1 MPTSPRDQEEMA
13 SWTGGMT
20 DDIMRER
27 AKTAW
32 SINKEP
38 TITESALKEIPS
50 PFLAG
55 TQIQFAWDSTS
66 LGWLKTCPRLYQY
79 SMIEGWRSRGQSVH
93 LDFGQFYHHA
103 LELYDRHRATGADHN
118 EALYEA
124 VKYCLEVTWI
134 YDEDQGVA
142 GPLDWGHN
150 LKTRETLC
158 RSVIWYLE
166 EFGENDAA
174 KTVVLK
180 NGKPAVELS
189 FRLDTGIEVS
199 EAALEFAN
207 IRGPITY
214 MLSGHLDR
222 VVEFSDGIYVMDR
235 KTSSTTIGSYY
246 FDGYNPDNQMS
257 LYTFASKVIYQT
269 PVRGVIIDAAQIAV
283 GFTRFS
289 RGFTFRTE
297 AQTEEWL
304 ANTKEWLAL
313 AEHYATSGFWPMN
326 DRSCHQYGGCAFRKV
341 CSKSPEVRQKFLES
355 DFTKRQ
361 WNPLEPR

>member
-1 MPTSPRDQEEMA
+1 MESTS
-13 SWTGGMT
+13 
-20 DDIMRER
+20 
-27 AKTAW
+27 
-32 SINKEP
+32 
-38 TITESALKEIPS
+38 LS
-50 PFLAG
+50 PFLPG
-55 TQIQFAWDSTS
+55 TNIQFAWDSTS

-79 SMIEGWRSRGQSVH
+79 SMIEGWRSTGQHVH
-93 LDFGQFYHHA
+93 LDFGSYYHHA
-103 LELYDRHRATGADHN
+103 LELYDRFRATGQDHN
-118 EALYEA
+118 EALYES
-124 VKYCLEVTWI
+124 VKYCLEVTW
-134 YDEDQGVA
+134 YRSQDESDQLGKPD
-142 GPLDWGHN
+142 GPVDWGHN
-150 LKTRETLC
+150 LKTRETLV

-166 EFGENDAA
+166 EFGVNDAA
-174 KTVVLK
+174 KTVILK

-189 FRLDTGIEVS
+189 FRLELDFGPTNG
-199 EAALEFAN
+199 AAAWNESGKDQPYV
-207 IRGPITY
+207 I
-214 MLSGHLDR
+214 SGHLDR
-222 VVEFSDGIYVMDR
+222 VVEFADGIYVMDR

-304 ANTKEWLAL
+304 ANTKHWLAL
-313 AEHYATSGFWPMN
+313 AEGFATAGFWPMN
-326 DRSCHQYGGCAFRKV
+326 DKSCHQYGGCAFRKV

>member
-1 MPTSPRDQEEMA
+1 MSEA
-13 SWTGGMT
+13 H
-20 DDIMRER
+20 
-27 AKTAW
+27 
-32 SINKEP
+32 
-38 TITESALKEIPS
+38 TESLS
-50 PFLAG
+50 PFLPG
-55 TQIQFAWDSTS
+55 THIQYAWDSTS
-66 LGWLKTCPRLYQY
+66 LGWLKVCPRLYQY
-79 SMIEGWRSRGQSVH
+79 SMIEGWRSHGPSVH
-93 LDFGQFYHHA
+93 LDFGSYYHHA
-103 LELYDRHRATGADHN
+103 LELYDRHRADGRDHAGALF
-118 EALYEA
+118 ES
-124 VKYCLEVTWI
+124 VKYCLEVTWV
-134 YDEDQGVA
+134 YPEPGEDADRQAELDQSFGK
-142 GPLDWGHN
+142 PMDWGHN

-166 EFGENDAA
+166 EFGDNDAA
-174 KTVVLK
+174 RTVVLK

-189 FRLDTGIEVS
+189 FRLELD
-199 EAALEFAN
+199 F
-207 IRGPITY
+207 GPKATEPDKQMKEEGLQGQPYII
-214 MLSGHLDR
+214 SGHLDR

-304 ANTKEWLAL
+304 ANTRHWLAL
-313 AEHYATSGFWPMN
+313 AEQYAVAGFWPMN
-326 DRSCHQYGGCAFRKV
+326 DRSCHQYGGCAFRKI
-341 CSKSPEVRQKFLES
+341 CSKDPSVRQKFLES
-355 DFTKRQ
+355 DFSRRP

>member
-1 MPTSPRDQEEMA
+1 M
-13 SWTGGMT
+13 
-20 DDIMRER
+20 
-27 AKTAW
+27 K
-32 SINKEP
+32 
-38 TITESALKEIPS
+38 TESPS
-50 PFLAG
+50 PFLPG

-79 SMIEGWRSRGQSVH
+79 SMIEGWRSHGPSVH
-93 LDFGQFYHHA
+93 LDFGGYYHSA
-103 LELYDRHRATGADHN
+103 LELYDRRLAEGDDH
-118 EALYEA
+118 ETALYEA

-134 YDEDQGVA
+134 KNEDGTE
-142 GPLDWGHN
+142 GPMDWGHN
-150 LKTRETLC
+150 LKTRETLV

-166 EFGENDAA
+166 EFGTHDSA
-174 KTVVLK
+174 KTVILA

-189 FRLDTGIEVS
+189 FRLELD
-199 EAALEFAN
+199 F
-207 IRGPITY
+207 GPRSQTCSDSAGAIKPEY
-214 MLSGHLDR
+214 YQPYVLSGHLDR
-222 VVEFSDGIYVMDR
+222 LVQFSDGIYVMDR

-304 ANTKEWLAL
+304 ANTKEWLAQ
-313 AEHYATSGFWPMN
+313 AEGYAQRGFWPMN
-326 DRSCHQYGGCAFRKV
+326 DKSCHQYGGCAFRKI
-341 CSKSPEVRQKFLES
+341 CSKSPEVRQKFLET
-355 DFTKRQ
+355 DFVKRR